1 MPKRTA
7 IIGTAGHID
16 HGKTSLVKAL
26 TGMDTDRLA
35 EEKRRGLTIDL
46 GFAHMDITHNG
57 EKRRAA
63 IVDVPGHERFI
74 RNMLAGVTGI
84 DFVLFVVAADD
95 GVMPQTRE
103 HLDIVRLL
111 GVRDGIIVVTKR
123 DLVTGERVEEV
134 RKDVSALV
142 RGTALEDAP
151 LIAVSTVTGDGMEAL
166 KSLISARVV
175 KTERSASGPFFRL
188 PVDRSFAIKGF
199 GTVVT
204 GTVASGSIKKGDE
217 ALSFPSG
224 APVKVRGIQS
234 MHIDADAATRGE
246 RAALN
251 ISGLNHK
258 DMERGALLCS
268 ALLQPFIDRAKES
281 LVVDCAF
288 EFLMDAKSKSPLK
301 DRALVKI
308 HHLTD
313 ETLAIIRFAAIS
325 GGKSYGRLVLKK
337 PLLMLRGDRF
347 IIRDPSRNSTV
358 GGGTVVFPYLD
369 PALAPKIRKLAP
381 PSGPMDNDALGAL
394 MGERVAIASGTASLM
409 LNLSREGLREAFG
422 GGYEEVGDF
431 VIDKERAGGLKK
443 RVVEAVSAHHAARP
457 MEAGLSEDALFSV
470 LKKETGL
477 PARTARLFLKGLC
490 EGLVSSKALKRA
502 VSALALL
509 NHTPGSSGK
518 DAETEK
524 EILAL
529 FRTSFS
535 PPHKED
541 LDKLRSRK
549 EDIARVLSFLV
560 KNGSI
565 VRLKEWSYLSGD
577 DLKTARERLASHISS
592 RGPIKAADFRDILGC
607 GRKLAIEILEYFDK
621 ERFTLR
627 QGDLR
632 VLRK

>member
-26 TGMDTDRLA
+26 TGMDTDRLV

-46 GFAHMDITHNG
+46 GFAHLDITHNG

-123 DLVTGERVEEV
+123 DLATVERVGEV

-175 KTERSASGPFFRL
+175 KTEGAASGPFFRL

-224 APVKVRGIQS
+224 ASVKVRGIQS
-234 MHIDADAATRGE
+234 MHIDADAASRGE

-258 DMERGALLCS
+258 EMERGALLCS
-268 ALLQPFIDRAKES
+268 ASLKPFIDRAKES

-288 EFLMDAKSKSPLK
+288 EFLMDARSKPPLK

-313 ETLAIIRFAAIS
+313 ETLAIIRFATIS

-369 PALAPKIRKLAP
+369 PTLAPKIRRLAP
-381 PSGPMDNDALGAL
+381 CGPTDNDALSAL
-394 MGERVAIASGTASLM
+394 MGERVAIEPGTASLM

-431 VIDKERAGGLKK
+431 VIDKERAGDLKK

-490 EGLVSSKALKRA
+490 EGLVCSKALKRDA
-502 VSALALL
+502 SALALL

-518 DAETEK
+518 DAETER

-529 FRTSFS
+529 FRTPFS

-541 LDKLRSRK
+541 LDKLKSRK
-549 EDIARVLSFLV
+549 DEIARVLSFLV

-565 VRLKEWSYLSGD
+565 VRLKEGSYLSGD
-577 DLKTARERLASHISS
+577 DLKTARERLTSHISS
-592 RGPIKAADFRDILGC
+592 KGPIKAADFRDILGC

-632 VLRK
+632 ILRK